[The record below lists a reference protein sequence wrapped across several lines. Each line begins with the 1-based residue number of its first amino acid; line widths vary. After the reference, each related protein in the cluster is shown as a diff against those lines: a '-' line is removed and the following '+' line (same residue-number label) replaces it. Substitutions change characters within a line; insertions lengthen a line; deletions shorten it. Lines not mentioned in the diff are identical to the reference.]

1 MSQRGCPGHRKLA
14 VSRSAYTISGMESST
29 RPSQLKPNRLYV
41 WGHGMVNKLKSLTR
55 KRRKREAS
63 KKRRQA
69 LKQERGE

>member
-1 MSQRGCPGHRKLA
+1 
-14 VSRSAYTISGMESST
+14 
-29 RPSQLKPNRLYV
+29 
-41 WGHGMVNKLKSLTR
+41 MVNKLKSLTR

>member
-1 MSQRGCPGHRKLA
+1 
-14 VSRSAYTISGMESST
+14 MESAT
-29 RPSQLKPNRLYV
+29 RPSQHKPNRLYV